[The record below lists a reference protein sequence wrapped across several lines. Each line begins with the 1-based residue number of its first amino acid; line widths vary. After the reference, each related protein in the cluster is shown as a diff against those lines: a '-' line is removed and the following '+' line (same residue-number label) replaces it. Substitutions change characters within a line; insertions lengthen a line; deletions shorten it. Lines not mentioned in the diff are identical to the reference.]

1 MSYIQELRSFVG
13 HRPLILV
20 GALVIIFDESHHVL
34 LQHRTDDNTWDIPGG
49 FMELGETI
57 EETARREVREE
68 TGLEI
73 GELTLFE
80 ICSGKEYF
88 WEYPNGDQVF
98 PVSLVYATND
108 LHGSLQPDGVEGSE
122 VKFFSFQDLP
132 AEMIPQTRM
141 IIESFSKSRGM

>member
-1 MSYIQELRSFVG
+1 MPYIQELRALVG

-20 GALVIIFDESHHVL
+20 GALVMVFDESHNLL

-73 GELTLFE
+73 GELTFFKIL
-80 ICSGKEYF
+80 SGKEYF

-108 LHGSLQPDGVEGSE
+108 LYGSLQPDGVEGSE
-122 VKFFSFQDLP
+122 VKFFSLHDLP
-132 AEMIPQTRM
+132 AEMLPQTRM
-141 IIESFSKSRGM
+141 LIESFRQSRGI